1 MGKMVT
7 GLLVVLLLHGLS
19 ANQGLED
26 LSNPTARENNI
37 SLNMN
42 KFFARG
48 KRVFPVQPG
57 QAHPWK
63 LDGVGPFNNRPSTD

>member
-48 KRVFPVQPG
+48 KRVFPV
-57 QAHPWK
+57 
-63 LDGVGPFNNRPSTD
+63 